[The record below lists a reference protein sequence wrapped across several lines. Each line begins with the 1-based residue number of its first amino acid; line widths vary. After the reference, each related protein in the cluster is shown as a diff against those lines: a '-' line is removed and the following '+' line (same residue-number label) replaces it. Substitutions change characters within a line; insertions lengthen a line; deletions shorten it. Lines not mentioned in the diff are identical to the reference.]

1 MCLPPGAALRSQE
14 HWFRFRN
21 EDQSACGWRGAT
33 LTCRKRGPG
42 MLDSPSPHAA
52 PLTHRATSTLLMAG
66 FASAILAVVTIAV
79 LASRS
84 TDKQAAAAALVTH
97 TMRVREQIDK
107 ILSGIKD
114 AETGQRGYLLTG
126 QPEYLEPF
134 ERAGT
139 LAAEVE
145 TLRDL
150 TADNP
155 LQRDRI
161 AEVTPLVREKLSELR
176 ETIELRRAG
185 DPAAALAIVRT
196 GRGKSIMERLRAELQ
211 VMMDN
216 EQRLLDQRSDQWRA
230 TLTSATEV
238 ALGGTGLLL
247 VLIMGAGIG
256 TFRELETR
264 ESQAW
269 LRNGQAE
276 LSRAVAGEQS
286 IETMAQK
293 VLDQC
298 VRHTGAVVG
307 TLHVVQEDGGLRRVA
322 SHALSLTP
330 ASPSELAGPPAP
342 GAGIAGQAIQSRQV
356 VRLERL
362 PPSYLRVSSALGAT
376 APLEVWVVPAHADG
390 TVYALIELAFLT
402 RTAPRVRAWL
412 EQISESVAIAMRT
425 AIFRGRLVEL
435 LRRTQE
441 QAQALQT
448 QQEELRV
455 TNEELELQSR
465 ALQESQARLESQHTE
480 LEQSNDQLQEQAALL
495 ERQRDDL
502 LDAQRSIERQNEA
515 LERANRHKSEFL
527 ANMSHELRTPLNSA
541 LILAKLLG
549 DNKSGNL
556 TTEQVRF
563 ASTIYTAGNDLLALI
578 NDILDLSKVE
588 AGKLDV
594 HLERVEI
601 AALVERLQQ
610 TFRPTARQRGLALR
624 VSIAPDAPVTLETD
638 PQRLEQVLKNLLSNA
653 LKFTEHGEVELAVAV
668 AKTEAPGKRVTFSVK
683 DTGVGI
689 PSDQLEAVFQAF
701 KQLDAGA
708 NRRYSGTGLGLSISR
723 DLARLLGGDILVTST
738 PGAGSTFTLVLPEV
752 PTHAP
757 AAAAVRPGLVP
768 AAWTPA
774 PPSPPPPPPA
784 AHARAASVAEPTH
797 ANGTGRRLLIVEDD
811 AAFAEV
817 LSTLGK
823 EQGFSCGIATGADQA
838 VQMATSDPPSA
849 ILLDIGLPDH
859 SGLSVLDRVKRNP
872 ATRHIPVHVISAADA
887 SHAALEMGAIG
898 YAVKPVAR
906 DDVLGVLRRLSSAI
920 GGGVRRV
927 LVVEDDDV
935 QRDSICHLL
944 AGDGVETVGVA
955 TVTEGLARLREMTYS
970 CMVLDLNLPD
980 VTGYDMLETMAAD
993 ERYAIPPV
1001 IVYTAGAVTP
1011 EEEARLQRFS
1021 GSIIIKGARSP
1032 ERLLDEVSL
1041 FLHQV
1046 EERLPPERRKML
1058 QQARDREALFEDRV
1072 ILIVEDD
1079 VRNIFALSSVLEPRG
1094 AKLEI
1099 ARNGREA
1106 VERVLRTAHGSGHA
1120 PGGGVSA
1127 DGAGAASNGAPGID
1141 LVLMDIM
1148 MPEMDGLEA
1157 IRQIR
1162 GRPELRK
1169 LPIIALTA
1177 KAMRDDQE
1185 RCLAAGANDY
1195 VAKPIDIDKL
1205 LSLIRVWMPR

>member
-1 MCLPPGAALRSQE
+1 
-14 HWFRFRN
+14 
-21 EDQSACGWRGAT
+21 
-33 LTCRKRGPG
+33 
-42 MLDSPSPHAA
+42 
-52 PLTHRATSTLLMAG
+52 MAG

-97 TMRVREQIDK
+97 TMRVREQIAA
-107 ILSGIKD
+107 ILSGVKD

-134 ERAGT
+134 ERAAT
-139 LAAEVE
+139 LGAEVE
-145 TLRDL
+145 VLREL

-161 AEVTPLVREKLSELR
+161 AEVAPLVREKLSELR
-176 ETIELRRAG
+176 ETIDLRRAG
-185 DPAAALAIVRT
+185 DAAAALAIVRT
-196 GRGKSIMERLRAELQ
+196 GRGKSIMQRLRAELQ

-216 EQRLLDQRSDQWRA
+216 EQRLLEQRSDQWRA
-230 TLTSATEV
+230 SLSSAAEV

-256 TFRELETR
+256 TFRELEAR

-276 LSRAVAGEQS
+276 LSRALAGEQS
-286 IETMAQK
+286 LETLAQK

-322 SHALSLTP
+322 SHALAPTP
-330 ASPSELAGPPAP
+330 GGPHEPRGVVSAPSAPPLPP

-362 PPSYLRVSSALGAT
+362 PPSYLQVSSALGAT

-390 TVYALIELAFLT
+390 TVLALIELAFLT

-412 EQISESVAIAMRT
+412 EQISESVAIAVRT
-425 AIFRGRLVEL
+425 AIFRARLVDL

-455 TNEELELQSR
+455 TNEELEVQSR

-480 LEQSNDQLQEQAALL
+480 LEQSNDQLQEQATLL
-495 ERQRDDL
+495 ERQRDEL
-502 LDAQRSIERQNEA
+502 LDAQRSIERQNDA

-541 LILAKLLG
+541 LILAKLLS

-556 TTEQVRF
+556 TAEQVRF

-594 HLERVEI
+594 HVERVEI
-601 AALVERLQQ
+601 AALFERLQQ
-610 TFRPTARQRGLALR
+610 TFRPTARQRGLAFR
-624 VSIAPDAPVTLETD
+624 ARIAPDAPITLETD
-638 PQRLEQVLKNLLSNA
+638 LQRLEQVLKNLVSNA

-668 AKTEAPGKRVTFSVK
+668 AGSGSSPGTRVAFSVK

-689 PSDQLEAVFQAF
+689 PPDQLEAVFQAF

-738 PGAGSTFTLVLPEV
+738 PGVGSTFTLILPEV
-752 PTHAP
+752 PTHPQTAT
-757 AAAAVRPGLVP
+757 ATAVRPGLAP
-768 AAWTPA
+768 AASTPTA
-774 PPSPPPPPPA
+774 PPPPPPA
-784 AHARAASVAEPTH
+784 AHSPPT
-797 ANGTGRRLLIVEDD
+797 NGAGRRLLIVEDD
-811 AAFAEV
+811 TAFAEV

-823 EQGFSCGIATGADQA
+823 EQGFTCGIASRADQA

-920 GGGVRRV
+920 GADVRRV

-944 AGDGVETVGVA
+944 AGDGVEAVGVA
-955 TVTEGLARLREMTYS
+955 TVTEGLARLREVTFG

-993 ERYAIPPV
+993 DRYAIPPV

-1106 VERVLRTAHGSGHA
+1106 LERVLRTSQGSGHSH
-1120 PGGGVSA
+1120 GGG
-1127 DGAGAASNGAPGID
+1127 GGGNGAPGID

-1162 GRPELRK
+1162 SRPELRK

-1185 RCLAAGANDY
+1185 KCLAAGANDY